1 MIRNAIT
8 VQEVAVQAASAV
20 MLPVNPNNYIEWSV
34 IAVLF
39 VIICYMVWDERKK
52 P

>member
-1 MIRNAIT
+1 MLVNAIA
-8 VQEVAVQAASAV
+8 VQEVSGV
-20 MLPVNPNNYIEWSV
+20 MPPANPNELIEWSV
-34 IAVLF
+34 IAVWF